1 MVARTGI
8 KGIGK
13 VVGAVF
19 HRAQAVFGDEVCA
32 FIDGVVN
39 MKVAYRA
46 VMAVLR
52 GASCTFFSV
61 TCLLNLI

>member
-1 MVARTGI
+1 MVARTRI

-13 VVGAVF
+13 MVGAVF
-19 HRAQAVFGDEVCA
+19 HRAEAVFGDEVRA
-32 FIDGVVN
+32 FINAVVN
-39 MKVAYRA
+39 MKVAYQA

>member
-1 MVARTGI
+1 MVARAGI
-8 KGIGK
+8 KCIGK
-13 VVGAVF
+13 MVGAVF
-19 HRAQAVFGDEVCA
+19 YRAQAVFGDEVRA
-32 FIDGVVN
+32 FINAIVN

>member
-1 MVARTGI
+1 M
-8 KGIGK
+8 
-13 VVGAVF
+13 VGAVF
-19 HRAQAVFGDEVCA
+19 HRAEAVFGDEVRA
-32 FIDGVVN
+32 FINAVVN
-39 MKVAYRA
+39 MKVAYQA